1 MNSWGSA
8 ASAIYYVNYE
18 YLKGGLGPYNR
29 LIRVLKNQVPEK
41 FAERSAYRKGKDPA
55 KVWGHVQ
62 DFGMRGAGRGQHT
75 SYWNL
80 EVRSSQ
86 SQFSIVCN
94 LIDYWNDFNNVQ
106 N

>member
-41 FAERSAYRKGKDPA
+41 FDERSAHRKGKDPA
-55 KVWGHVQ
+55 KV
-62 DFGMRGAGRGQHT
+62 
-75 SYWNL
+75 
-80 EVRSSQ
+80 
-86 SQFSIVCN
+86 
-94 LIDYWNDFNNVQ
+94 
-106 N
+106 